1 MKNNSKL
8 KYLFILLYAI
18 ILLILCTFVVLWFF
32 ATMLLYP
39 VFVFIILKLSES
51 GTLCL
56 DLIPSW
62 YQQITIITMGGV
74 LLFAFLPMEIL
85 RAIKHKSEKNDVFI
99 ERNDKNGGY
108 E

>member
-1 MKNNSKL
+1 MVLCNNAS
-8 KYLFILLYAI
+8 
-18 ILLILCTFVVLWFF
+18 
-32 ATMLLYP
+32 
-39 VFVFIILKLSES
+39 LSGFCFHYFEAFRIWHVMFRS
-51 GTLCL
+51 
-56 DLIPSW
+56 IHQS

-74 LLFAFLPMEIL
+74 LLFAFLPMETL